1 MNYSM
6 SHTIQ
11 WATNTGVP
19 GGVGDGGRRFIQSRE
34 RFPSMKRKQFQV
46 MGKLCLQK
54 KKSRAH
60 LMKKENI
67 PTAYIILS
75 GERLITFPLRSE
87 TKLGCTLSPLLFN
100 IVLKVLARAVMQQ
113 KEFIRHWDRKGRS
126 KTISICKCY
135 DFVYRTPHTHTHAK
149 PYWN

>member
-1 MNYSM
+1 M
-6 SHTIQ
+6 SHKHWCPRGSWGRGEKNYPKQRKIPKYETE
-11 WATNTGVP
+11 TVP
-19 GGVGDGGRRFIQSRE
+19 GN
-34 RFPSMKRKQFQV
+34 
-46 MGKLCLQK
+46 GKIMFTKK

-113 KEFIRHWDRKGRS
+113 KEFIRH
-126 KTISICKCY
+126 
-135 DFVYRTPHTHTHAK
+135 
-149 PYWN
+149 